1 MRKLILCLAV
11 LITLSIHARAVEMTA
26 PEVPSEGA
34 AFMPDQTQHFGDAVM
49 EILEDA
55 VCYFMPDLREAAV
68 SCGGV
73 LAVVLAL
80 SLVTFFPGHRQGIT
94 ELVGTIMTGTL
105 LLRPANALIRLG
117 VDTVTQLSEYGK
129 LLLPVMAG
137 ALAAQGGVTS
147 AAALYTGTAVFD
159 AVLSGLISNVLVYGI
174 YLFLALALGCGA
186 LEDPMLKKLRSG
198 VKWAAAWCLKTI
210 LYVYTGYISIT
221 GVISGT
227 TDAGALKAAKLTIS
241 GLVPVVGGILSDA
254 SEAVLVGAGTVKNAA
269 GIYGMLAVIAVWIG
283 PFLRIGAHYLVLKA
297 LGAVCEV
304 FGIKAITELIGDF
317 STAMGLLLAMTG
329 AVCLMLLISTI
340 CFMKGVG
347 M

>member
-1 MRKLILCLAV
+1 MRKLILCLTIMLV
-11 LITLSIHARAVEMTA
+11 LSIRVEALDIAA
-26 PEVPSEGA
+26 PEVPSSASE
-34 AFMPDQTQHFGDAVM
+34 FMPNQTQDFGEAVLEILGDAVS
-49 EILEDA
+49 
-55 VCYFMPDLREAAV
+55 YFLPDLKEAAL
-68 SCGGV
+68 SCCGV
-73 LAVVLAL
+73 LAAVLAI
-80 SLVTFFPGHRQGIT
+80 SLVTFFPGQQHGIT
-94 ELVGTIMTGTL
+94 ELVGTIIVGTL
-105 LLRPANALIRLG
+105 LLRSANSLIRLG
-117 VDTVTQLSEYGK
+117 ADTVTQLSEYGK

-159 AVLSGLISNVLVYGI
+159 ALLSGFVSKTLVRVI
-174 YLFLALALGCGA
+174 YLYLALALGCAA
-186 LEDPMLKKLRSG
+186 LEEPMLKKLRSG

-221 GVISGT
+221 GVVSGT

-254 SEAVLVGAGTVKNAA
+254 SEAVLVSAGTVKNAA
-269 GIYGMLAVIAVWIG
+269 GIYGMLAIFAVWMG
-283 PFLRIGAHYLVLKA
+283 PFLQIGAHYLILKA
-297 LGAVCEV
+297 LGALCDV
-304 FGIKAITELIGDF
+304 FGVKSVTALVGDF

-329 AVCLMLLISTI
+329 AVCLMLIISTI